1 VSKRYTLRWDGK
13 PSLFSGWIQ
22 LDGKDWAYVG
32 IAEQAERIAA
42 ALNAQDNP
50 ELDDTPHESAA
61 YARGR
66 DAGFNAAVRE
76 VNKILDG
83 KDSGT
88 GVCSAEWQ
96 PTRER
101 LLTQAVVV
109 EALRSLEIEIEK
121 LDDATERDSTPEM
134 VGATW
139 RLIKAARAA
148 IAAVKEKDRG

>member
-1 VSKRYTLRWDGK
+1 MFFCDCDRHEENA
-13 PSLFSGWIQ
+13 Q
-22 LDGKDWAYVG
+22 
-32 IAEQAERIAA
+32 RIAA
-42 ALNAQDNP
+42 ALNSVERVNAQDNP

-101 LLTQAVVV
+101 LLTQAGVV
-109 EALRSLEIEIEK
+109 EALRPLEEA
-121 LDDATERDSTPEM
+121 LANLRS
-134 VGATW
+134 
-139 RLIKAARAA
+139 RR
-148 IAAVKEKDRG
+148 R